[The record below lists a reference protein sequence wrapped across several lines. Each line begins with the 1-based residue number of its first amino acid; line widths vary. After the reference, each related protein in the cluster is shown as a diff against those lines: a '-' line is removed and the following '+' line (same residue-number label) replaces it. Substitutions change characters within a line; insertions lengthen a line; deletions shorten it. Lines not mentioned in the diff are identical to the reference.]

1 MTYYS
6 FHSDELDDHEE
17 EDHQATVEEETRGV
31 GKEAKINSEHDEYEI
46 VDSKDLESCSRIDEE
61 DLDLLRSNYAEF
73 DKESNMKELEFKIG
87 MKFIS
92 FKQFKGAIENYGTKN
107 RCVMNFKPNNK
118 KRCKVFCTRCCPWY
132 LWASPMF
139 IDKITIQIKFE
150 T

>member
-17 EDHQATVEEETRGV
+17 EDHQATVQEETRRV

-87 MKFIS
+87 MKFRS
-92 FKQFKGAIENYGTKN
+92 FKQFKGAIKNYGTKN

-118 KRCKVFCTRCCPWY
+118 KRCKVFLHTMLPLVSLGFSNVYRQNNY
-132 LWASPMF
+132 SN
-139 IDKITIQIKFE
+139 
-150 T
+150 

>member
-87 MKFIS
+87 MKFRS
-92 FKQFKGAIENYGTKN
+92 FKQFKGAIKNYGTKN

-118 KRCKVFCTRCCPWY
+118 KRCKVFLHTMLPLVSLGFSNVYRQNNY
-132 LWASPMF
+132 SN
-139 IDKITIQIKFE
+139 
-150 T
+150 